1 MNNNER
7 LTGLDGYRGLACI
20 SIIFCHYYGACL
32 ALEGEVSISLLPY
45 SKYISCFYQYGSFS
59 VNIFFWISGL
69 LIAYRYKNSIKDMTY
84 IAFIKKR
91 FRTLYPGVFVSVT
104 VGLLLAIVDQLF
116 TNGVCVQKTINL
128 YKVVMSYSMMFNGW
142 GDPTSD
148 TPFGSGLWFIC
159 SLFLCYSIWYIL
171 NTKFANNYHMC
182 SVLFF
187 LLGWAINR
195 GAFSEVIPFTA
206 SVSWGKGT
214 AFIGFFGGV
223 IFYEIFY
230 GELKEEINFK
240 FSQTEKNIIFVII
253 SFVILCFR
261 DTSMIVFVLVYC
273 PFSIW
278 AILNIN
284 FVNKFFELKLFR
296 SLGKISMSIYLSHV
310 HVINSIS
317 IVMVYFNLRYSYL
330 DKEVCLFTIFT
341 CILVGLLWYYFIEK
355 KFAHCF
361 ISYIRRHKICN

>member
-1 MNNNER
+1 M
-7 LTGLDGYRGLACI
+7 D
-20 SIIFCHYYGACL
+20 
-32 ALEGEVSISLLPY
+32 
-45 SKYISCFYQYGSFS
+45 
-59 VNIFFWISGL
+59 
-69 LIAYRYKNSIKDMTY
+69 
-84 IAFIKKR
+84 
-91 FRTLYPGVFVSVT
+91 
-104 VGLLLAIVDQLF
+104 
-116 TNGVCVQKTINL
+116 
-128 YKVVMSYSMMFNGW
+128 
-142 GDPTSD
+142 
-148 TPFGSGLWFIC
+148 
-159 SLFLCYSIWYIL
+159 FL
-171 NTKFANNYHMC
+171 
-182 SVLFF
+182 
-187 LLGWAINR
+187 
-195 GAFSEVIPFTA
+195 
-206 SVSWGKGT
+206 
-214 AFIGFFGGV
+214 GGV